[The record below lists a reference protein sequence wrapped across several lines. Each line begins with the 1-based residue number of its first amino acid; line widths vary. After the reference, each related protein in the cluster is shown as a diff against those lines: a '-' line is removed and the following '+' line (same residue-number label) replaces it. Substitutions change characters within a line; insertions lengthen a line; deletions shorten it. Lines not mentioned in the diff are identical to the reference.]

1 MLPTLHAVAHG
12 DASTLLVDRDGWLVD
27 GNGGA
32 LCTEEG
38 SWTTFTRR
46 SSMLRNRAGGSGGAV
61 FNGGGI
67 VMFETSAEFRGNE
80 AEATGAVSAVRV
92 FD

>member
-1 MLPTLHAVAHG
+1 
-12 DASTLLVDRDGWLVD
+12 
-27 GNGGA
+27 
-32 LCTEEG
+32 
-38 SWTTFTRR
+38 
-46 SSMLRNRAGGSGGAV
+46 MLRNRAGGSGGAV

-80 AEATGAVSAVRV
+80 AEAAGAVSAVRV